1 MTFRTDYIADAK
13 GRVYKIKDLNRKN
26 VGFFIQEQ
34 YHFVQMVR
42 TRLESLHERLFE
54 IRQSEGSTKP
64 KTNTNQKLIK
74 ELKLKKYIATLDL
87 GTIKDDAIVR
97 ENLRLRTIL
106 KLVNDAVK
114 EEADHSYLLGL
125 LNQGSAESV

>member
-13 GRVYKIKDLNRKN
+13 GRVYKIKDLNRKQ

-54 IRQSEGSTKP
+54 IRQTEGSTKP
-64 KTNTNQKLIK
+64 KTNTNQKLVK

-87 GTIKDDAIVR
+87 GKIKDDSVVR
-97 ENLRLRTIL
+97 ENIRLKTIL
-106 KLVNDAVK
+106 SLVKNAVS
-114 EEADHSYLLGL
+114 EEADHSFILNF
-125 LNQGSAESV
+125 LNQGSDE

>member
-13 GRVYKIKDLNRKN
+13 GRVYKIKDLNRKQ

-42 TRLESLHERLFE
+42 TRLESLHERLFV

-64 KTNTNQKLIK
+64 KTNTNQKLVK

-87 GTIKDDAIVR
+87 GKIKDDSVVR
-97 ENLRLRTIL
+97 ENLRLKTIL
-106 KLVNDAVK
+106 SLVKNAVS
-114 EEADHSYLLGL
+114 EEADHSFI
-125 LNQGSAESV
+125 LNILSQGSDDNV

>member
-13 GRVYKIKDLNRKN
+13 GRVYKIKDLNRKQ

-64 KTNTNQKLIK
+64 KTNTNQKLVK

-87 GTIKDDAIVR
+87 GKIKDDSVVR
-97 ENLRLRTIL
+97 ENIRLKTIL
-106 KLVNDAVK
+106 SLVKNAVS
-114 EEADHSYLLGL
+114 EEADHSFILNL
-125 LNQGSAESV
+125 LNQGSDE

>member
-1 MTFRTDYIADAK
+1 MTFRTDYIVDAK
-13 GRVYKIKDLNRKN
+13 GRVYKIKDLNRKQ

-64 KTNTNQKLIK
+64 KTNTNQKLVK

-87 GTIKDDAIVR
+87 GKIKDDSVVR
-97 ENLRLRTIL
+97 ENIRLKTIL
-106 KLVNDAVK
+106 SLVKNAVS
-114 EEADHSYLLGL
+114 EEADHSFILNL
-125 LNQGSAESV
+125 LNQGSDE